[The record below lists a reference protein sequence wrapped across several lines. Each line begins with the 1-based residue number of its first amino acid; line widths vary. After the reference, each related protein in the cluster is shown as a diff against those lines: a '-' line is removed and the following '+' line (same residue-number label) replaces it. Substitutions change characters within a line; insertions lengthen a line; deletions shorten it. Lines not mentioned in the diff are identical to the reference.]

1 MRGKGRG
8 EWMWLLISKRRKDE
22 GLSYQIVKRT
32 MWPTMSKSVLV
43 LAEKQEDKS
52 MEQNRQLKVD
62 PVT

>member
-8 EWMWLLISKRRKDE
+8 KGILISKIRKDE

-32 MWPTMSKSVLV
+32 MWPTVSKSVLV
-43 LAEKQEDKS
+43 LGEKQEDKS

>member
-52 MEQNRQLKVD
+52 ME
-62 PVT
+62 

>member
-8 EWMWLLISKRRKDE
+8 KGILISKIRKDE

-32 MWPTMSKSVLV
+32 MWPTISKSVLV

-52 MEQNRQLKVD
+52 MEYNR
-62 PVT
+62 